1 MYLLW
6 SIVGI
11 LIGCII
17 NILICRAHSSS
28 GTLRIDHT
36 NPEKDVYRIEIDDL
50 DKLSKKKRIILKVDN
65 RADLSQK

>member
-1 MYLLW
+1 MHLLW
-6 SIVGI
+6 YVVGI

-36 NPEKDVYRIEIDDL
+36 NPEKDVYRIEVNDL

-65 RADLSQK
+65 HADFSQK

>member
-6 SIVGI
+6 SVVGI
-11 LIGCII
+11 LIGSII
-17 NILICRAHSSS
+17 SILICHAHSSS

>member
-6 SIVGI
+6 YVVGI
-11 LIGCII
+11 VIGCII
-17 NILICRAHSSS
+17 NILICRANSSS

-36 NPEKDVYRIEIDDL
+36 NPEKDVYRIEVDDL